1 MRSNNS
7 ICVISADKLRADGA
21 MISKAVSWERTVMSL
36 LWHLRNNSN
45 VSENLKFPRI
55 LVTFDCDAAVYITT
69 NKKIIKSATLYL
81 AHGNNEGWLRRQVEN
96 NKNNKDK
103 TRKQE
108 EKAVKLQALF
118 VAIQKDF
125 EAAAGCLNAVL
136 DLPSINQNKYD
147 IPIFSGGN
155 TGNPEAFSFAEQK
168 GFDAMANMAEQYVLG
183 NEDIIDG
190 LPILEIGK
198 LKTIDRKEIEAFGNI
213 RNMLE
218 DYKNGKDTQPLSI
231 AVFGLPGSGKSFGIK
246 QIAENLF
253 CSNDLKSDTYNVSQ
267 FTSAED
273 IVKAFQW
280 VRDVGLD
287 GKLPL
292 LFFDEFDSAG
302 LDGKQP
308 LGWLKSFL
316 APMQDGE
323 FYDRFGKH
331 PIGKCVLVF
340 AGGTAATFM
349 EFRTPA
355 DPAAF
360 VSAKGPDFVSRI
372 KCSIDIAGPNPRV
385 PYEKSYILRR
395 SLLLKSYL
403 RKYGIDIDNGN
414 ENIVRAMLHVPQY
427 YYGARSMETI
437 IKQSHVSDG
446 KLSTFSLPSSELL
459 DLHVDSRMFLDIL
472 LLKEIETSPLGKM
485 AVKAHDL
492 YLSHNPSREANFKWS
507 KLPLKYK
514 LSNFAHVR
522 SNMEKITAYGV
533 EVGYINDKSKKPFKG
548 NFEEKIETLA
558 KLEHIRWMAEKRSQ
572 GWKPGIP
579 RDGENMLHDC
589 LYDWDKLEEVYI
601 KHFGEEEGKKKAE
614 EVKNKDRDSFREL
627 QEVLAAGGMCLYE
640 KE

>member
-1 MRSNNS
+1 MSQNNS
-7 ICVISADKLRADGA
+7 IHVVSADKLRADGA

-36 LWHLRNNSN
+36 LWHLRNNSS
-45 VSENLKFPRI
+45 VSENLKSPRI

-69 NKKIIKSATLYL
+69 ENKVIKSATLFL
-81 AHGNNEGWLRRQVEN
+81 AHGRNEGWLRRQVEDN
-96 NKNNKDK
+96 NNNKDK

-108 EKAVKLQALF
+108 ENAAKLDALF
-118 VAIQKDF
+118 EAVQKEF
-125 EAAAGCLNAVL
+125 AEAAGCLNAVP
-136 DLPSINQNKYD
+136 DLYSMKNNKYD

-155 TGNPEAFSFAEQK
+155 TGDPEAFSVAEQE
-168 GFDAMANMAEQYVLG
+168 GFDAMAEMAEKYVLG
-183 NEDIIDG
+183 NDDVIDG

-231 AVFGLPGSGKSFGIK
+231 AVFGSPGSGKSFGIK

-253 CSNDLKSDTYNVSQ
+253 SSNDLKSDTYNVSQ
-267 FTSAED
+267 FTDTED
-273 IVKAFQW
+273 MVKAFQW
-280 VRDVGLD
+280 VRDVGLE

-323 FYDRFGKH
+323 FYDCFGKH
-331 PIGKCVLVF
+331 PIGKCILVF
-340 AGGTAATFM
+340 AGGTASTFK
-349 EFRTPA
+349 EFRNPA

-360 VSAKGPDFVSRI
+360 VAAKGPDFVSRI

-395 SLLLKSYL
+395 ALLLKSFL
-403 RKYGIDIDNGN
+403 QRYGIKEPDKNV
-414 ENIVRAMLHVPQY
+414 VRAMLHIPLY
-427 YYGARSMETI
+427 YHGARSMETI
-437 IKQSHVSDG
+437 VKQSHVSDG
-446 KLSTFSLPSSELL
+446 KWSTFSLPSAEQL
-459 DLHVDSRMFLDIL
+459 DLHVDSRTFLDIL
-472 LLKEIETSPLGKM
+472 LLKEIEASPLGKM
-485 AVKAHDL
+485 AVKAQNF
-492 YLSHNPSREANFKWS
+492 YRKHNPSSAADFDWDE
-507 KLPLKYK
+507 LPLKYK
-514 LSNFAHVR
+514 LSNFAHIR

-533 EVGYINDKSKKPFKG
+533 EAGYINDKSKKPFAG
-548 NFEEKIETLA
+548 NFEEQIETLA

-579 RDGENMLHDC
+579 RDNEKMLHDC
-589 LYDWDKLEEVYI
+589 LYDWDEMEEVYI
-601 KHFGEEEGKKKAE
+601 KHFGEIEGKKKAKIE
-614 EVKNKDRDSFREL
+614 KDKDRDPFHEL
-627 QEVLAAGGMCLYE
+627 PEVLNAGGMCLYE